1 MQVQATGNNPVL
13 ATQTG
18 TATRSPDQGARTANA
33 SSAAARSD
41 ETSSEKIKQDNQG
54 TVQDATKRL
63 QAFVSEVRSDIQFSV
78 DDQSG
83 ETVVKVI
90 DRGTKEVIRQIPSE
104 EALEI
109 AKALDRLQGILVKQ
123 QA

>member
-1 MQVQATGNNPVL
+1 MQVQATGNNPVMV
-13 ATQTG
+13 TQTG
-18 TATRSPDQGARTANA
+18 STTRSADPGARTAPA
-33 SSAAARSD
+33 SAERRTD
-41 ETSSEKIKQDNQG
+41 ETSTDKLQQSNQES
-54 TVQDATKRL
+54 VQSATKRL
-63 QAFVSEVRSDIQFSV
+63 QEFVSEVRSDIQFSV

-90 DRGTKEVIRQIPSE
+90 DSSTKEVIRQIPSE